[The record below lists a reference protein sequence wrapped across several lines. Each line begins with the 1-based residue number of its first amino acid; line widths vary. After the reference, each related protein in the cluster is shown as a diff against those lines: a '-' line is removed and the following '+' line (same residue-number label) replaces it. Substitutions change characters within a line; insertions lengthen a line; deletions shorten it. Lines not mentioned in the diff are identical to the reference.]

1 MLDLIKRNTPKIA
14 DSFIIKN
21 IESDNGSDTYEIYA
35 EDGKIVLAGNSNLS
49 LAMAYYRYLNEYCGI
64 IITNGDYDIS
74 TTGSAPLPDKK
85 ISFTSRQQIRART
98 SHEFFALEGNYWGF
112 DRWEK
117 EIDFMAMHGINA
129 AYQPVGF
136 DGVLFA
142 TLCEFGLDEK
152 LCVEFASGP
161 AFLSRQLTGNVA
173 GMHSVNSKDYLERK
187 LYIGKRI
194 TERENELGIE
204 PIFPAILP
212 SVPFSLRKKYIKMD
226 IFKAPLW
233 YNLPPIFYIK
243 SENAFFEIF
252 NIKFL
257 KKQRELLGETKSYF
271 FEPLY
276 DVNQKGY
283 NSYLASMGERL
294 SEVLH
299 AFDSEAVC
307 YTHLSSI
314 NAEFFKEISGK
325 KFIFIKDSGDENLLN
340 GKKYIVP
347 IKGNLYGRTSIYG
360 DINKVCGCPFAK
372 DTNALGTTLELDTFR
387 ENPLYCAAALKAVSA
402 NEPFDS
408 DEFTKDYAHKRYKT
422 DEYTDDLLEIKNLCY
437 VSDESVGSIICAR
450 PTTQINHTA
459 LFDTMERKYDCR
471 KLFEIAKRMLENNA
485 RKTDTLRADIQSIL
499 RQALSDFAYPVY
511 KLATEFFRS
520 KNVNN
525 FEQASNL
532 FLEICED
539 IDRLLKTREETNL
552 SARYEEAHSLGNSK
566 EEKEAIDI
574 NFLMLHTIWG
584 PLGHTMLYDTAWA
597 EWGGLVKDYYAKRWF
612 MYYRSL
618 AVYFDNP
625 KKLKDNSK
633 KRIFERNDYK
643 GSYQLKRLA
652 QFDTDFLEDY
662 IPRRDG
668 IGEEDVIDVARE
680 LIQKYSEVIYQF

>member
-21 IESDNGSDTYEIYA
+21 IEPDNGSDTYEIYT

-64 IITNGDYDIS
+64 ILTNGDYDIS
-74 TTGSAPLPDKK
+74 TTGTAPLPEGK
-85 ISFTSRQQIRART
+85 ISFTARQQIRART

-117 EIDFMAMHGINA
+117 EIDLMAMHGINT

-152 LCVEFASGP
+152 LCAEFASGP

-187 LYIGKRI
+187 IYIGKKI
-194 TERENELGIE
+194 TEREKELGIE

-252 NIKFL
+252 NLKFL
-257 KKQRELLGETKSYF
+257 KKQRELLGETKNYF

-307 YTHLSSI
+307 YTHLSAI

-325 KFIFIKDSGDENLLN
+325 KFIFIKDSGDEALLN
-340 GKKYIVP
+340 GKRYIVP

-360 DINKVCGCPFAK
+360 DINKVCGCPFLK
-372 DTNALGTTLELDTFR
+372 DGNALGTTLELDTFR

-459 LFDTMERKYDCR
+459 LFDTMERKYDYR
-471 KLFEIAKRMLENNA
+471 KLFEIAKRMLENSA
-485 RKTDTLRADIQSIL
+485 RKTDTLRADIQSVL

-566 EEKEAIDI
+566 DEKEAIDI

-633 KRIFERNDYK
+633 KRVFERNDYK

-680 LIQKYSEVIYQF
+680 LIEKYSEVIYQF